1 MIFVQYEK
9 IILGNRIGS
18 YHNLDW
24 VYGFTVFS
32 RISLFMIITHDM
44 YLFFYGFT
52 GLQFLIVYP
61 YYDKLLLF
69 ILEWVYR
76 FTVFYCISKILNDS
90 KTL

>member
-9 IILGNRIGS
+9 IILGNGRGS

-32 RISLFMIITHDM
+32 CISLFMIITHDM

-61 YYDKLLLF
+61 YYDKLSIYSRVGLQVYSFLLYIQNF
-69 ILEWVYR
+69 
-76 FTVFYCISKILNDS
+76 K
-90 KTL
+90 